1 MANDVIK
8 LQKFHCRYRHYKKN
22 RVNYSDMKEGSI
34 GCLVYELSEH
44 FYTL

>member
-1 MANDVIK
+1 MTLLNFKSFIADIDIT
-8 LQKFHCRYRHYKKN
+8 KKN

-34 GCLVYELSEH
+34 GCLVYELSED

>member
-8 LQKFHCRYRHYKKN
+8 LQKFY
-22 RVNYSDMKEGSI
+22 DMKEGSI

>member
-1 MANDVIK
+1 MT
-8 LQKFHCRYRHYKKN
+8 KKKQ
-22 RVNYSDMKEGSI
+22 VNYDDMKEGSI